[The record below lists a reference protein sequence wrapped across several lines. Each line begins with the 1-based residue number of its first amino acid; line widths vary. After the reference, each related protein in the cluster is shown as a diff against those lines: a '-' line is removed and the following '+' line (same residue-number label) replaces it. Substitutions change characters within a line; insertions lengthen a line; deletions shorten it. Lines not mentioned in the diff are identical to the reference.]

1 IYVFVLVAATLLP
14 CTLLIKVVPPLLE
27 AENGEIV
34 HPINVPWLV
43 SGFFFLLIIP
53 ALGIGWL
60 MGKYMTMNVKGG
72 PLFALMGFLAAL
84 GPGHNLALFGEATVE
99 QLLNALVLTFVPMMI
114 AAVVMAE
121 GAEIWRKLNPI
132 KPEASEEPLL
142 SRLVEDAD

>member
-1 IYVFVLVAATLLP
+1 
-14 CTLLIKVVPPLLE
+14 
-27 AENGEIV
+27 
-34 HPINVPWLV
+34 
-43 SGFFFLLIIP
+43 
-53 ALGIGWL
+53 